1 MFNALNALSED
12 CSLFTQPPWVN
23 PYLLLA
29 MLLSFALHFLIMYVP
44 VLAETFSIVPLDIT
58 EWLLVTY
65 FSVAVVLIDEILK
78 FIGRT
83 FITEKVVVK
92 FKED

>member
-1 MFNALNALSED
+1 
-12 CSLFTQPPWVN
+12 
-23 PYLLLA
+23 

-44 VLAETFSIVPLDIT
+44 ILAETFSIVPLDIT

-65 FSVAVVLIDEILK
+65 FSVAVILIDEILK

-83 FITEKVVVK
+83 FVTEKVVIK
-92 FKED
+92 SKAD